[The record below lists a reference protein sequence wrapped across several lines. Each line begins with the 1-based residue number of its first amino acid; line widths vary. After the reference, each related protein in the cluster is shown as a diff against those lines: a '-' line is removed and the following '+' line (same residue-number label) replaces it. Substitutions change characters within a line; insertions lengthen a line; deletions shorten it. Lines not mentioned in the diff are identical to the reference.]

1 MVCARLLLGGP
12 RRTVVG
18 LLRHPVASTGE
29 CQLELGV
36 MHLMHLEDSGAMH
49 QPYARLYCLLDVN
62 YRHFR
67 PAALVRPGSGDASS
81 TEPSDDCMYAESDVP
96 GRIAAQGLWLVRP
109 CAGCVFM
116 SWKYCS

>member
-1 MVCARLLLGGP
+1 VVCARLLLGGP

-18 LLRHPVASTGE
+18 LLRHPVAGTGE

-36 MHLMHLEDSGAMH
+36 MHLEDNGAMH
-49 QPYARLYCLLDVN
+49 QPYARLYCFLDVN

-109 CAGCVFM
+109 SAGRSFLSC
-116 SWKYCS
+116 KYCS